1 MCHSPSHGLLTPSS
15 SPTIPLEETF
25 FFFSWAFFTNNQS
38 IAHSQQS
45 PYWAVIFWTT
55 IHLIWSPQGQI
66 SDNLRW
72 CLYSRAC
79 WNHLSLPI
87 IHFNPDYL
95 PCLLLPVETIIKA
108 LAHCPPSLP
117 ILPANLCL
125 VQCGS
130 SWFDMLP
137 SFNQWNYF
145 FFQWQ
150 SFSWSAGILDIHL
163 SINSLYFIIWAI
175 YHSW

>member
-45 PYWAVIFWTT
+45 PYWAVILWTT

-95 PCLLLPVETIIKA
+95 PCLLLPIETIIKA
-108 LAHCPPSLP
+108 LGWISPIPSVSWLTMGLP
-117 ILPANLCL
+117 CMALNLISRDLWECKNSSFVTDVSMSVCL
-125 VQCGS
+125 TRP
-130 SWFDMLP
+130 D
-137 SFNQWNYF
+137 
-145 FFQWQ
+145 
-150 SFSWSAGILDIHL
+150 
-163 SINSLYFIIWAI
+163 
-175 YHSW
+175 